1 MILMKQKIN
10 RFIDWFEN
18 KFDFIIDI
26 IALIGG
32 AFCILLAIFVFVMVL
47 IFDFTALDYIGII
60 LIPGAIGFFGI
71 IILFALRIT
80 RSITKKQ

>member
-1 MILMKQKIN
+1 MKQKIN